1 MIDADGDEA
10 VKENPAEP
18 RGGEALD
25 PFGYFAIAAAFLVII
40 LLDLRDGLRVAG
52 SHVLLV
58 VLGVGFGIFG
68 FVRNRRSANS
78 HGSRQGRSNAR

>member
-1 MIDADGDEA
+1 MTDADADEA

-25 PFGYFAIAAAFLVII
+25 PFGYFAIAAAFLIII
-40 LLDLRDGLRVAG
+40 LLELRDGVRVSS

-58 VLGVGFGIFG
+58 VLGVGFGIFS
-68 FVRNRRSANS
+68 FFQNRRSANDK
-78 HGSRQGRSNAR
+78 GSRRGRSNAR

>member
-1 MIDADGDEA
+1 MIDADGDA
-10 VKENPAEP
+10 TVKENPAEP

-25 PFGYFAIAAAFLVII
+25 PFGYFAIAAAFLIVI
-40 LLDLRDGLRVAG
+40 LLDLRDGLRVSG

-68 FVRNRRSANS
+68 FVRNRRSAGDK
-78 HGSRQGRSNAR
+78 GSRRGRSNAG